1 MEFKPR
7 ICSSGILVIL
17 CIFFLI
23 NTCAPTGALGEGEQ
37 QQHYKMEE
45 ERVNEQPKKPS
56 MWEMTKNAFSLYTS
70 SPLRVP
76 TYLDKS
82 KTLFNQIRAYFFPP
96 NLDFRGSMG
105 NIELEPG
112 SSGGDGAGGKV
123 TEVVGKSFGKS
134 KETVE
139 DSAKSAAKIVGE
151 RVQKTKEKVKRSFS
165 GSDKNTE
172 SKEAQSEL

>member
-1 MEFKPR
+1 
-7 ICSSGILVIL
+7 
-17 CIFFLI
+17 
-23 NTCAPTGALGEGEQ
+23 
-37 QQHYKMEE
+37 
-45 ERVNEQPKKPS
+45 
-56 MWEMTKNAFSLYTS
+56 
-70 SPLRVP
+70 
-76 TYLDKS
+76 
-82 KTLFNQIRAYFFPP
+82 
-96 NLDFRGSMG
+96 MG